1 MQKDRRSQ
9 HDDEQFKSASTK
21 KVHTDIHTHTY
32 IYGHTYA
39 VKHAQVSW
47 DVHKSSIHTHTR
59 RAQIH
64 TQDDKEDERRQS
76 QLVSELARSSAN
88 REAASAAAENA
99 LRITRLLE
107 NDVSSAAIVADA
119 AKKVTEAKLA
129 ELENKFHIQAAE
141 VTALKL
147 KRRRQATVT
156 EPVTPENGNYSTSYK
171 KDRKVKHRQT
181 TKHQI
186 RTDLDSDVDY
196 SSGGSSS
203 SSSPQTTKKKKHRA
217 QRGGYRNYKATFA
230 KLMYTVTA
238 QRTQASAERRLAL
251 AHEETERAARRFEA
265 AQEVAD
271 RRVAA
276 ERDIDRALWR
286 LHAHK

>member
-1 MQKDRRSQ
+1 MFTSQ
-9 HDDEQFKSASTK
+9 A
-21 KVHTDIHTHTY
+21 Y
-32 IYGHTYA
+32 
-39 VKHAQVSW
+39 
-47 DVHKSSIHTHTR
+47 THTR
-59 RAQIH
+59 HAQIH

-76 QLVSELARSSAN
+76 QLVSELARSTAN

-99 LRITRLLE
+99 LRIARLLE
-107 NDVSSAAIVADA
+107 NDASSAAIVADA

-141 VTALKL
+141 VTALK
-147 KRRRQATVT
+147 RRRQATVT
-156 EPVTPENGNYSTSYK
+156 EPATVTKPVTPENGNNSTSYK

-203 SSSPQTTKKKKHRA
+203 SSSPQTTKKKKHKA
-217 QRGGYRNYKATFA
+217 QRGEYRNYKATFA
-230 KLMYTVTA
+230 KLMYTVAA

-251 AHEETERAARRFEA
+251 AHDETERAARRFEA

-271 RRVAA
+271 RTVAA
-276 ERDIDRALWR
+276 EREIEKALWR
-286 LHAHK
+286 LRAHVYK